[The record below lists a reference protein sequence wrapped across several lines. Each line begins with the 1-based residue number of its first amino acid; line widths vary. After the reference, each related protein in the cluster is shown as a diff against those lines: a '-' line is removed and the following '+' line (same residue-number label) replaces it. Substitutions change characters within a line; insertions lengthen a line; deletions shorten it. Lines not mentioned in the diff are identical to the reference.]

1 MNTLPPKENPDGTI
15 QIIGGSLLVP
25 PQKQSEISVHVELD
39 PAAMRPGKPFAR
51 FSKTFPPPKCSG
63 FRRTVKKRILQR
75 RSNPGAM
82 GYLIKQTSV
91 DNVCNA
97 ILEVQHRNP
106 FFSPSIPKRFH
117 KLNQKKQID

>member
-82 GYLIKQTSV
+82 GYLIKHTSV

-97 ILEVQHRNP
+97 ILEVHIGTH
-106 FFSPSIPKRFH
+106 FSARQFPNVFT
-117 KLNQKKQID
+117 N